1 VAGKR
6 RAGHTL
12 WEQGIIAMA
21 CALDELVR
29 LDRRWFWAH
38 PQRQHRCRW
47 PETAELDRC
56 DCDRAARLVMAIR
69 HLGRGCVVYQPVI
82 FQGALPASEESTAAL
97 FALAAT
103 SREPIPVI
111 AQIDV
116 RRLRS
121 GLRGQTQS
129 HEASA
134 MVGSGNG
141 WDLVRNEPRL
151 GQGPAGTASKVGQPA
166 LPR

>member
-1 VAGKR
+1 LR
-6 RAGHTL
+6 
-12 WEQGIIAMA
+12 QGTVAMA
-21 CALDELVR
+21 CALDEIVR

-47 PETAELDRC
+47 PDACELDLC
-56 DCDRAARLVMAIR
+56 DCDRGARLVMAIR
-69 HLGRGCVVYQPVI
+69 HLGRGCVIYQPVI
-82 FQGALPASEESTAAL
+82 FQGALPVNEESTAAL

-103 SREPIPVI
+103 SPEPIPVL
-111 AQIDV
+111 AQMDS

-121 GLRGQTQS
+121 GLRQQSQS

-151 GQGPAGTASKVGQPA
+151 GQASAGIGSKVGHPA
-166 LPR
+166 LSR